1 MYARSGYK
9 IPSIENLGA
18 TQDQFDHFDFS
29 DNELMKIENFPLLKR
44 LASLTLN
51 NNKISVIADG
61 LGVQLPRL
69 VRSALFGWHGCV
81 LEAGSCSSPTDYCP
95 RFCFY

>member
-1 MYARSGYK
+1 MHCSSALLSNCARAFLARFLRPRWRTGYK

-61 LGVQLPRL
+61 IGVQLPRL
-69 VRSALFGWHGCV
+69 VRSA
-81 LEAGSCSSPTDYCP
+81 
-95 RFCFY
+95 RF